1 MTDYSKYEFIKVEKE
16 GKLATLTLNRPDV
29 LNAIH
34 PQMHTE
40 LENIWVDV
48 ARDEDIN
55 AIILT
60 GAGRAFSAGGDVK
73 GMDSR
78 GGGED
83 EMKRHML
90 MTPSR
95 ARRLVQSMLTVEQPV
110 IGAING
116 DAVGLGATLAL
127 FCDVVIAAEKARFGD
142 PHVRVGIVAGDGGAI
157 IWPALIGVSRAKEFL
172 MTGKLINAVEAEK
185 IGLVNHAVP
194 QEEVLSKAREL
205 AQELADGPTWAVRW
219 TKVSVNKALLD
230 QVNLILDASLG
241 LEMLTFGTADHKEA
255 TRAWVEKR
263 KPEFRGV

>member
-1 MTDYSKYEFIKVEKE
+1 MTDYNRYEFIKVEKE
-16 GKLATLTLNRPDV
+16 GKLATLTLNRPES

-34 PQMHTE
+34 PAFHTE
-40 LENIWVDV
+40 LENIWADV
-48 ARDEDIN
+48 ARDVDIN

-60 GAGRAFSAGGDVK
+60 GAGKAFCAGGDVK

-78 GGGED
+78 NDPD
-83 EMKRHML
+83 EARRYSL
-90 MTPSR
+90 RTVSN
-95 ARRLVQSMLTVEQPV
+95 ARRLVQNMLMIEQPI

-116 DAVGLGATLAL
+116 DAVGLGATIAL

-172 MTGKLINAVEAEK
+172 MTGKLINAVEAER

-194 QEEVLSKAREL
+194 PDEVMPKAKEL
-205 AQELADGPTWAVRW
+205 ARELADGPTWAIRY
-219 TKVSVNKALLD
+219 TKVAVNKFLTN

-241 LEMLTFGTADHKEA
+241 LEMLTFNTADHKEA
-255 TRAWVEKR
+255 TSAWVEKR
-263 KPEFRGV
+263 KPQFKGC